1 MTRIMVVD
9 DELLICQLLMYQL
22 SGAGYQ
28 VSAVQSGREALKH
41 LLLEQPDL
49 VLLDVMIGD
58 ISGWEVCRHIRACSS
73 VPVIMLTA
81 KDTDGD
87 VVTGFNA
94 GADDYITKPFSMVQ
108 LLARIEAI
116 LRRTHALRLQPPVM
130 SGASSVGTM
139 VPPRDIGTAYV
150 ADDEAL
156 PSGLSPSILS
166 TVPAASYTN
175 GTAALPGVTGSGTR
189 PGVVHGG
196 HTGMLRGRY
205 GGTVPTSLPASD
217 LPPFSIGRQFFEA
230 RQLRGLTL
238 HQAEASCGVR
248 WDFLQALEHEHFGY
262 MPRAQLRQALK
273 TYSTFL
279 GLDLDELLDRAAPP
293 VKRPWPVPLVM
304 LGMILLILVVML
316 GFQLW

>member
-9 DELLICQLLMYQL
+9 DELLICQLLTYQL
-22 SGAGYQ
+22 SGAGYL

-58 ISGWEVCRHIRACSS
+58 MSGWEVCRHIRACSA

-87 VVTGFNA
+87 VVTGLNA

-116 LRRTHALRLQPPVM
+116 LRRTRTLRLQTPVM
-130 SGASSVGTM
+130 SGTSSVGTM
-139 VPPRDIGTAYV
+139 VQHGDIGSAYV
-150 ADDEAL
+150 TDDVSL
-156 PSGLSPSILS
+156 PSGLSTSIPS

-175 GTAALPGVTGSGTR
+175 GTEAVLSTNGSGITPR
-189 PGVVHGG
+189 VAQGG
-196 HTGMLRGRY
+196 HAGMLQGRY
-205 GGTVPTSLPASD
+205 GGTVPTSLPAD
-217 LPPFSIGRQFFEA
+217 ELPPFSIGRQFFEA

-248 WDFLQALEHEHFGY
+248 WDFLQALEREHFGY

-273 TYSTFL
+273 TYSAFL

-293 VKRPWPVPLVM
+293 AKRPWPVPVVM
-304 LGMILLILVVML
+304 LGIVMVILVVML

>member
-9 DELLICQLLMYQL
+9 DELLICQLLTYQL
-22 SGAGYQ
+22 SGAGYL

-58 ISGWEVCRHIRACSS
+58 MSGWEVCRHIRACSA

-87 VVTGFNA
+87 VVTGLNA

-116 LRRTHALRLQPPVM
+116 LRRTRALRSQSPVK
-130 SGASSVGTM
+130 SSISTVGTTAQHGA
-139 VPPRDIGTAYV
+139 VTPAYV
-150 ADDEAL
+150 ADDVSL
-156 PSGLSPSILS
+156 PFGPLTSIPH
-166 TVPAASYTN
+166 TVPGAPYTN
-175 GTAALPGVTGSGTR
+175 GTTATQSINGSGTT
-189 PGVVHGG
+189 PGAVPGG
-196 HTGMLRGRY
+196 HAGMLQGRY
-205 GGTVPTSLPASD
+205 GGTVPTSLPAD
-217 LPPFSIGRQFFEA
+217 ELPPFSIGRQFFEA

-248 WDFLQALEHEHFGY
+248 WDFLQALEREHFGY

-273 TYSTFL
+273 TYSAFL

-293 VKRPWPVPLVM
+293 AKRPWPVPVVM
-304 LGMILLILVVML
+304 LGVVMVILVVML

>member
-9 DELLICQLLMYQL
+9 DEILICQLLTYQL
-22 SGAGYQ
+22 SGAGYR
-28 VSAVQSGREALKH
+28 VSAVQTGREALKQ

-58 ISGWEVCRHIRACSS
+58 MSGWEVCRHIRACSA

-87 VVTGFNA
+87 VVTGLNA

-116 LRRTHALRLQPPVM
+116 LRRTRTLRVQAPVM
-130 SGASSVGTM
+130 PSTGALGTT
-139 VPPRDIGTAYV
+139 VQHGFVTPAYV
-150 ADDEAL
+150 ADDVSL
-156 PSGLSPSILS
+156 SSGLSTPIPSAILV
-166 TVPAASYTN
+166 TPYTN
-175 GTAALPGVTGSGTR
+175 GTTDAQSTNGSGMLPGAAQ
-189 PGVVHGG
+189 GG
-196 HTGMLRGRY
+196 PTGMLSGRY
-205 GGTVPTSLPASD
+205 GGTVPTSLAADD
-217 LPPFSIGRQFFEA
+217 LPSFSLGRQLFEA
-230 RQLRGLTL
+230 RRLRGLTL

-248 WDFLQALEHEHFGY
+248 WDFLQALEREHFGY
-262 MPRAQLRQALK
+262 MPRPQLRQALK
-273 TYSTFL
+273 TYSAFL

-293 VKRPWPVPLVM
+293 VRRPWPVPLVM
-304 LGMILLILVVML
+304 LGAVVLILVVML